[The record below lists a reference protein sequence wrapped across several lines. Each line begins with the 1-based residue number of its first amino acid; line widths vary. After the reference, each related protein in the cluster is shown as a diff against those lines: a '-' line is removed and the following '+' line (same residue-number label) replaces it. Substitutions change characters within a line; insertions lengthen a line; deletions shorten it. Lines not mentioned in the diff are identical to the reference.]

1 MDEVAWFWQENIYVV
16 RKVSSDTNKTSG
28 SSEPGDHVTSM
39 KKRDKIVLL
48 ICADY
53 KIKMFVTFDRNKL
66 KLKSLVAS
74 IVQLVLLSLADS
86 LEKTV

>member
-1 MDEVAWFWQENIYVV
+1 
-16 RKVSSDTNKTSG
+16 
-28 SSEPGDHVTSM
+28 M

-66 KLKSLVAS
+66 KLKSLVAC

-86 LEKTV
+86 LENTV